1 MNKDFYT
8 INNIILPLSEENWFK
23 LLLKPIKERPLY
35 DTSNRIFTFG
45 QAVVKLLGISLD
57 EDEYYN
63 QLFNWIHKDNTGL
76 HLLTDETLDRTIDNQ
91 HFQSIQKVFNRMN
104 EQNLSI
110 NRFVAFLD
118 GENVLIK
125 SSVPAIHRKLRES
138 FIKVIQHFAEL
149 EENGLKNKDLRRLV
163 VDIVKWSINHLQ
175 PVLEETELNEN
186 MPKFLWY
193 GDASKSQSYFIYY
206 LLTIGCDIVMVHSNG
221 TDILEKLKLDKELFF
236 QHQYPQRK
244 EPESFPT
251 EERKRTATV
260 AYRASKE
267 IESILHHEGSNLY
280 KPWQFRD
287 YIPFSV
293 TLKTTYDEIF
303 LLEKELAMIRP
314 NFEVK
319 NGEVHIPAIFAKI
332 FGVSKNRKE
341 YWDRIHGIVNRE
353 DTLLIKDFPFTRAII
368 SDYRYHYRGAL
379 GRNGLHDP
387 EKMMSAHYWN
397 YKQLPTGLQKGIAA
411 AISRV
416 CSRPVLIKQS
426 DESDEDVAI
435 FLFSQCLLIPD
446 ELLKML
452 QKFDYSQ
459 EVPSIVLFKTEKS
472 GVFTREDAAMLILM
486 NALGVDI
493 IIYNPPGHV
502 DMENFIQDNLF
513 DAHWLED
520 VVFDMEYKEPSFLK
534 RGLFGGFLKSRKGDN
549 G

>member
-8 INNIILPLSEENWFK
+8 IKNVILPLSTENWFDI
-23 LLLKPIKERPLY
+23 LSKPIKDRPLH
-35 DTSNRIFTFG
+35 DTNNRNFTFG

-63 QLFNWIHKDNTGL
+63 QLFNWIYKDNTGL

-91 HFQSIQKVFNRMN
+91 HFQSIQKVFNRMY

-118 GENVLIK
+118 GENVLLK
-125 SSVPAIHRKLRES
+125 SSIPAIHRKLRES
-138 FIKVIQHFAEL
+138 FIKVIEHFAEI
-149 EENGLKNKDLRRLV
+149 EENGLKNNDLRRLV

-175 PVLEETELNEN
+175 PALEQSQLSEN

-193 GDASKSQSYFIYY
+193 GDANKSQSYFIYY
-206 LLTIGCDIVMVHSNG
+206 LLTFGCDIVIVHPNG
-221 TDILEKLKLDKELFF
+221 EDILEILKLDKELFF
-236 QHQYPQRK
+236 QHQYPQMK
-244 EPESFPT
+244 EPESFPK

-260 AYRASKE
+260 AYRASRE

-280 KPWQFRD
+280 KPWQFRE
-287 YIPFSV
+287 YLPISI

-314 NFEVK
+314 NFEVS
-319 NGEVHIPAIFAKI
+319 NGEVHIPSVFAKI

-341 YWDRIHGIVNRE
+341 YWDRIHEIVNKE
-353 DTLLIKDFPFTRAII
+353 ESLLIKSFPFTRAII

-379 GRNGLHDP
+379 GVDDLLDP
-387 EKMMSAHYWN
+387 EKIMTAHYWN
-397 YKQLPTGLQKGIAA
+397 YKQLPVGLQRGIAA

-416 CSRPVLIKQS
+416 CARPSLTKQS
-426 DESDEDVAI
+426 NETDEDVAI

-446 ELLKML
+446 DFLKML
-452 QKFDYSQ
+452 QKFDYTQ
-459 EVPSIVLFKTEKS
+459 AVPSIILFKTEQN
-472 GVFTREDAAMLILM
+472 GVFTREDAAMLLLM
-486 NALGVDI
+486 NTLGIDI
-493 IIYNPPGHV
+493 IIYNPAGHV
-502 DMENFIQDNLF
+502 DMETFTKDTLF
-513 DAHWLED
+513 DVHWLED

-534 RGLFGGFLKSRKGDN
+534 RGIFSGFLKNRKGE
-549 G
+549 

>member
-1 MNKDFYT
+1 MNKDYYT
-8 INNIILPLSEENWFK
+8 IKNVILPLSTENWFDI
-23 LLLKPIKERPLY
+23 LLKPINERPLH
-35 DTSNRIFTFG
+35 DTSNRNFTFG

-63 QLFNWIHKDNTGL
+63 QLFNWIYKDNTGL
-76 HLLTDETLDRTIDNQ
+76 HLLTDETLDRAIDNQ
-91 HFQSIQKVFNRMN
+91 HFQSIQKVFNRMQ

-118 GENVLIK
+118 GENVLLK
-125 SSVPAIHRKLRES
+125 SSIPAIHRKLRES
-138 FIKVIQHFAEL
+138 FIKVIEHFAEI
-149 EENGLKNKDLRRLV
+149 EDKGLKNNDLRRLV

-175 PVLEETELNEN
+175 PALEESQLNEN

-193 GDASKSQSYFIYY
+193 GDANKSQSYFIYY
-206 LLTIGCDIVMVHSNG
+206 LLTFGCDIVIVHPKG
-221 TDILEKLKLDKELFF
+221 EDILDKLKLDKELFF
-236 QHQYPQRK
+236 QHQYPQFK
-244 EPESFPT
+244 EPESFPK

-260 AYRASKE
+260 AYRASRE

-287 YIPFSV
+287 YLPISI

-314 NFEVK
+314 NFEIC
-319 NGEVHIPAIFAKI
+319 NGEVHIPSVFAKI

-341 YWDRIHGIVNRE
+341 YWDRIHEIVNKE
-353 DTLLIKDFPFTRAII
+353 ESLLIKSFPFTRAII

-379 GRNGLHDP
+379 GTDGLLDP
-387 EKMMSAHYWN
+387 EKMMNAHYWN
-397 YKQLPTGLQKGIAA
+397 YKQIPVGLQRGIAA

-416 CSRPVLIKQS
+416 CAKPALKRHSN
-426 DESDEDVAI
+426 ETDEDVAI

-446 ELLKML
+446 DFLKML

-459 EVPSIVLFKTEKS
+459 AVPSIILFKTEQN
-472 GVFTREDAAMLILM
+472 GVFTREDAAMLLLM
-486 NALGVDI
+486 NTIGVDI
-493 IIYNPPGHV
+493 IIYNPAGHV
-502 DMENFIQDNLF
+502 DMETFTKETLF
-513 DAHWLED
+513 DTHWLED

-534 RGLFGGFLKSRKGDN
+534 RGIFSGFLKNRKGE
-549 G
+549 